1 MSQYLDPSI
10 LGLLM
15 LVASGI
21 AAIALLSFYIL
32 PHLKKQPEEMGVAT
46 SDWQPTGKIDF
57 HSPDLPK
64 VDNVPATLF
73 LRVED
78 YRTFESA
85 SGVEHLQLRWR
96 DATLAEAK
104 SVVVATNAKE
114 ATVKTYHP
122 PKLVPGGMPVEQ
134 VQVH

>member
-1 MSQYLDPSI
+1 MSQYLDPNI

-15 LVASGI
+15 LVAAGI

-32 PHLKKQPEEMGVAT
+32 PHLKKQPEDMGVAT

-73 LRVED
+73 LQVED
-78 YRTFESA
+78 YRTFESV

-96 DATLAEAK
+96 AATLAEAK

-122 PKLVPGGMPVEQ
+122 PKLVPGGTAVEQ